1 MMEYN
6 LQSRMMKW
14 FRLGKVETVLP
25 IAVAR
30 LFGLAIAGSDLI
42 FFKPGYLHDDTLLI
56 AWWVYVSSSIGVELH
71 GNGS

>member
-1 MMEYN
+1 
-6 LQSRMMKW
+6 MMKW
-14 FRLGKVETVLP
+14 FRLEKVETILP

-42 FFKPGYLHDDTLLI
+42 FLEPGHLYDDTLLV
-56 AWWVYVSSSIGVELH
+56 AWWVHVSSSIGVELR